1 MQKGF
6 KILNL
11 RSAMPLGLMAA
22 GLITA
27 GLITGFAVTGLA
39 VTGRPGR
46 ADQDALSPVV
56 QRRVATVILA
66 QRIRAYAAM
75 AQAHSLCLVR
85 QGTLS
90 SSKAVQALNITLQ
103 DLGID
108 PGVLGNPLVEKVSP
122 RFQGLLGAD
131 CSLDPKHEQAAQ
143 RLLRDEL

>member
-11 RSAMPLGLMAA
+11 RFAMPLGLMAA
-22 GLITA
+22 GLIN
-27 GLITGFAVTGLA
+27 GFAVA
-39 VTGRPGR
+39 VMPGR
-46 ADQDALSPVV
+46 ADQAVLSPFV
-56 QRRVATVILA
+56 QRRVASVILA

-90 SSKAVQALNITLQ
+90 SSQAVQTLNITLQ

-122 RFQGLLGAD
+122 RFQRLLGAD

-143 RLLRDEL
+143 TLLCDEL

>member
-22 GLITA
+22 GLIT
-27 GLITGFAVTGLA
+27 GFAVTGLV

-46 ADQDALSPVV
+46 ADQEALSPVV

-75 AQAHSLCLVR
+75 AQAHSL
-85 QGTLS
+85 
-90 SSKAVQALNITLQ
+90 
-103 DLGID
+103 
-108 PGVLGNPLVEKVSP
+108 
-122 RFQGLLGAD
+122 
-131 CSLDPKHEQAAQ
+131 
-143 RLLRDEL
+143 

>member
-1 MQKGF
+1 MGF
-6 KILNL
+6 KIWEL
-11 RSAMPLGLMAA
+11 RSALPLGLMAA
-22 GLITA
+22 GLIT
-27 GLITGFAVTGLA
+27 GFAVTGMA
-39 VTGRPGR
+39 VTGIVVTGRPGR

-90 SSKAVQALNITLQ
+90 SSQAVQALNITLQ

-108 PGVLGNPLVEKVSP
+108 QGVLENPLVEKVSP

-143 RLLRDEL
+143 TLLRDEL

>member
-27 GLITGFAVTGLA
+27 GLITGFAVA
-39 VTGRPGR
+39 VLPAR
-46 ADQDALSPVV
+46 ADQEALSPVV
-56 QRRVATVILA
+56 QRRVASVILA

-75 AQAHSLCLVR
+75 AQAHSLCLVH
-85 QGTLS
+85 QGSLS
-90 SSKAVQALNITLQ
+90 SSQAVQALNITLQ

-108 PGVLGNPLVEKVSP
+108 PGVLENPLVEKVSP
-122 RFQGLLGAD
+122 RFQGLLGAN

-143 RLLRDEL
+143 TLLRDEL

>member
-22 GLITA
+22 GLIT
-27 GLITGFAVTGLA
+27 GFAVTGLA
-39 VTGRPGR
+39 VTGIVVTGRPGR

-75 AQAHSLCLVR
+75 AKAHSFCLIR

-90 SSKAVQALNITLQ
+90 SSQAVQTLNITLQ

-108 PGVLGNPLVEKVSP
+108 PGVLENPLVEKVSP

>member
-6 KILNL
+6 KIVNL

-22 GLITA
+22 GLIT
-27 GLITGFAVTGLA
+27 GFAVTGLV

-46 ADQDALSPVV
+46 ADQEALTPVV

-66 QRIRAYAAM
+66 QRIRAFAAM

-85 QGTLS
+85 NGTLS
-90 SSKAVQALNITLQ
+90 SSQAGQALNITLQ

-108 PGVLGNPLVEKVSP
+108 PGVLENPLVEKVSP

-143 RLLRDEL
+143 TLLRDEL

>member
-1 MQKGF
+1 MKKGF

-22 GLITA
+22 DLIN
-27 GLITGFAVTGLA
+27 GFAVA
-39 VTGRPGR
+39 VMPGR
-46 ADQDALSPVV
+46 ADQAALSTEV
-56 QRRVATVILA
+56 QRRVASVILA

-75 AQAHSLCLVR
+75 AQAHSLCLVH

-90 SSKAVQALNITLQ
+90 SSQAVQAFNITLQ

-108 PGVLGNPLVEKVSP
+108 PGVLENSLVAKVSP
-122 RFQGLLGAD
+122 RFQGLLGAN

-143 RLLRDEL
+143 TLLRDEL

>member
-1 MQKGF
+1 MEKGF
-6 KILNL
+6 KVWRL
-11 RSAMPLGLMAA
+11 RSVVPV

-27 GLITGFAVTGLA
+27 GLITASAVIGL
-39 VTGRPGR
+39 PGR
-46 ADQDALSPVV
+46 TEHNALSPVV
-56 QRRVATVILA
+56 QRRVATVMLA

-75 AQAHSLCLVR
+75 AKAHSFCLIR

-90 SSKAVQALNITLQ
+90 SSQAGQALNITLQ

-108 PGVLGNPLVEKVSP
+108 PGVLENPLVEKVSP

-143 RLLRDEL
+143 ILLRDEL

>member
-11 RSAMPLGLMAA
+11 RSAMPFAMPLGLMA
-22 GLITA
+22 A
-27 GLITGFAVTGLA
+27 GLITGFAVTGLV

-46 ADQDALSPVV
+46 ADQEALTPVV

-90 SSKAVQALNITLQ
+90 SSQAGQALNITLQ

-108 PGVLGNPLVEKVSP
+108 PGVLENPLVGKVSP

-143 RLLRDEL
+143 TLLRDEL

>member
-22 GLITA
+22 GLIT
-27 GLITGFAVTGLA
+27 GFAVTGLV

-46 ADQDALSPVV
+46 ADQEALSPVV

-66 QRIRAYAAM
+66 QRIRAFAAM

-90 SSKAVQALNITLQ
+90 SSQAGQALNITLQ

-108 PGVLGNPLVEKVSP
+108 PGVLENPLVEKVSP

-143 RLLRDEL
+143 TLLRDEL

>member
-22 GLITA
+22 GLIT
-27 GLITGFAVTGLA
+27 GFAVA
-39 VTGRPGR
+39 VLPGR
-46 ADQDALSPVV
+46 ADQEALSPVV
-56 QRRVATVILA
+56 QRRVASVILA

-90 SSKAVQALNITLQ
+90 SSQAVQALNITLQ

-108 PGVLGNPLVEKVSP
+108 PGALETHWWK
-122 RFQGLLGAD
+122 R
-131 CSLDPKHEQAAQ
+131 
-143 RLLRDEL
+143 

>member
-1 MQKGF
+1 MEKGF
-6 KILNL
+6 KLGRL
-11 RSAMPLGLMAA
+11 RSALPVALMALGWLSA
-22 GLITA
+22 SVVIGL
-27 GLITGFAVTGLA
+27 
-39 VTGRPGR
+39 PGR
-46 ADQDALSPVV
+46 TQQNALAPEV

-90 SSKAVQALNITLQ
+90 SSQAVQALNITLQ

-108 PGVLGNPLVEKVSP
+108 PGVLENPLVEKVSP

-143 RLLRDEL
+143 TLLRDEL